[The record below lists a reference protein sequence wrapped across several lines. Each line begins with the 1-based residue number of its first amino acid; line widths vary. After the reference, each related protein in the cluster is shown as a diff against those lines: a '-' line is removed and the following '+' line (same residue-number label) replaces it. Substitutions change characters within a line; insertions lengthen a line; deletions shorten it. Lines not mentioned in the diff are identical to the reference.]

1 MKKILIVGA
10 TGFIG
15 INLTGYLIKKN
26 YKLRVFIRD
35 KDKFKLKNKKIE
47 IFVGDLENKSDLNN
61 VLENIDIAFYLAH
74 SMSQTKN
81 FEKLEKLCAEN
92 FADACSENHV
102 KRIIYLGG
110 IGNNK
115 ELSPHLKSRKIVG
128 DILRKSSSKVTEFQA
143 SIIVGKDSSSFI
155 IISKIVEKVRFI
167 FWPYKI
173 NGLCQPIALKD
184 VLYYLEACLHKKETE
199 GKIFCIGGLTKLR
212 YYELLKMYANE
223 IGKKIIIIK
232 IPFFP
237 KKIISFF
244 ISKLTNQKFSLV
256 SSIIESLKYDSVC
269 INGDIK
275 KIFPRKL
282 LSYEEAVRNLNT
294 N

>member
-10 TGFIG
+10 TGFMG
-15 INLTGYLIKKN
+15 INLTRYLIEKN
-26 YKLRVFIRD
+26 YKIRVFIRN
-35 KDKFKLKNKKIE
+35 KDKFHLKNKKIE
-47 IFVGDLENKSDLNN
+47 IFIGDLENKSDLDNA
-61 VLENIDIAFYLAH
+61 LKNIDIAFYLAH

-81 FEKLEKLCAEN
+81 FEKLEKLGAKN
-92 FADACSENHV
+92 FADACSKNKI

-110 IGNNK
+110 ISNNK

-143 SIIVGKDSSSFI
+143 SIIVGKDSSPFI

-167 FWPYKI
+167 FWPYEI
-173 NGLCQPIALKD
+173 NSLCQPIALKD

-199 GKIFCIGGLTKLR
+199 GKIFCVGGSTKLK
-212 YYELLKMYANE
+212 YCELLEIYAGE

-237 KKIISFF
+237 EKIISFF
-244 ISKLTNQKFSLV
+244 IARLTNQKFSLV
-256 SSIIESLKYDSVC
+256 NSLIESLKYDSVC
-269 INGDIK
+269 INEDIK

-282 LSYEEAVRNLNT
+282 LSYEEAIRNLN
-294 N
+294 

>member
-15 INLTGYLIKKN
+15 TNLTRYLIEKN
-26 YKLRVFIRD
+26 YKIRVFIRD
-35 KDKFKLKNKKIE
+35 KNKFHIKNKKIE
-47 IFVGDLENKSDLNN
+47 IFVGDLENKSDLDNA
-61 VLENIDIAFYLAH
+61 LKKIDIAFYLAH
-74 SMSQTKN
+74 SMSQTKD
-81 FEKLEKLCAEN
+81 FEKLEKLCAKN
-92 FADACSENHV
+92 FADSCSKNNV

-110 IGNNK
+110 ISNNK

-143 SIIVGKDSSSFI
+143 SIVVGKDSPSFI

-173 NGLCQPIALKD
+173 NSLCQPIALED
-184 VLYYLEACLHKKETE
+184 VLYYLETCLHKKETG
-199 GKIFCIGGLTKLR
+199 GKIFCVGGSTKLK
-212 YYELLKMYANE
+212 YYELLKIYANE

-237 KKIISFF
+237 KKIIPFF
-244 ISKLTNQKFSLV
+244 ISRLTNQKFSLV
-256 SSIIESLKYDSVC
+256 SSLIESIKYDSVC
-269 INGDIK
+269 INEDIK

-282 LSYEEAVRNLNT
+282 LSYEEAIRNLN
-294 N
+294 